1 MSLLGKGNLGN
12 SFTDIDV
19 PVMEGYDVETAGDA
33 YAHQE
38 FVQDM
43 VGVYEAMHTADMAE
57 IEVRKNNGGVALESC
72 TTGLEEFEAVTESAV
87 SSVAQKLKT
96 ALQKLW
102 AKIKGFFKSIRKY
115 FDYLFMNGKDFAKKY
130 QTDIV
135 KAVAR
140 ADADFKHEMYQYD
153 NAKIDG
159 VSSVNPY
166 EKAEKIIASH
176 GAVIADYDTDTMTEK
191 IYDTYRKQL
200 VGGSGDK
207 ADFTED
213 TFAYF
218 RKGATSASDKDEVN
232 ADLITSFIKIL
243 IDDKASK
250 ELTKMENA
258 MNKAFAKQIKEVEK
272 LEKEQAKD
280 GNTTAIKSTSK
291 VVTAFEGC
299 QAIANTF
306 IRMWQGAIKE
316 RAGAYKT
323 ACMKVMSYRP
333 KKSN

>member
-1 MSLLGKGNLGN
+1 MSILGKGNQTN
-12 SFTDIDV
+12 SFTDIEV

-43 VGVYEAMHTADMAE
+43 VSVYEAMHTIDIAE

-72 TTGLEEFEAVTESAV
+72 TEGIEEFEAVTESAF
-87 SSVAQKLKT
+87 SSVGQRLKA
-96 ALQKLW
+96 ALEKLW

-130 QTDIV
+130 QTEIV
-135 KAVAR
+135 KSVAR
-140 ADADFKHEMYQYD
+140 ADSEFKVEMYEYD

-166 EKAEKIIASH
+166 ETAEKVIAAH
-176 GAVIADYDTDTMTEK
+176 GAAIAGYDSETMNEK
-191 IYDTYRKQL
+191 IYNTYRKQL
-200 VGGSGDK
+200 
-207 ADFTED
+207 ADGKGEKED
-213 TFAYF
+213 FAQEVHAYF
-218 RKGATSASDKDEVN
+218 RKGATDASDKKEIKASDVQG
-232 ADLITSFIKIL
+232 FIKVL
-243 IDDKASK
+243 MDDKASK

-258 MNKAFAKQIKEVEK
+258 MNKAFAKQIKEVNK
-272 LEKEQAKD
+272 LIGEQAK
-280 GNTTAIKSTSK
+280 GEQTESIKTTTK

-316 RAGAYKT
+316 RAGAYKS

-333 KKSN
+333 KNK

>member
-1 MSLLGKGNLGN
+1 MSILGKGNQYN
-12 SFTDIDV
+12 SFTDIEV

-43 VGVYEAMHTADMAE
+43 VSVYEAMHTADIAE
-57 IEVRKNNGGVALESC
+57 IELRKNNGGVALESC
-72 TTGLEEFEAVTESAV
+72 TTGIEEFEAVTESAISNV
-87 SSVAQKLKT
+87 GQRLKA

-115 FDYLFMNGKDFAKKY
+115 FDYLFMNGKEFAKKY

-140 ADADFKHEMYQYD
+140 ADADFEVEMYEYD

-159 VSSVNPY
+159 VASVNPY
-166 EKAEKIIASH
+166 ETAEKVIAAH
-176 GAVIADYDTDTMTEK
+176 GAAIADYDNDTLEEK
-191 IYDTYRKQL
+191 VYETYRKQL
-200 VGGSGDK
+200 AGGKGAK
-207 ADFTED
+207 EDFNEEV
-213 TFAYF
+213 FAYF
-218 RKGATSASDKDEVN
+218 RKGATDAADKKTINAGEVQG
-232 ADLITSFIKIL
+232 FVKIL
-243 IDDKASK
+243 MDDKASK

-258 MNKAFAKQIKEVEK
+258 MNKAFNKQIKDVDK
-272 LEKEQAKD
+272 LINAQAKD
-280 GNTTAIKSTSK
+280 ENSVAIKSTTK
-291 VVTAFEGC
+291 VVTAFESC

-306 IRMWQGAIKE
+306 IRLWQAAIKE

-333 KKSN
+333 KNK

>member
-1 MSLLGKGNLGN
+1 MSILGKGNQTN
-12 SFTDIDV
+12 SFTDIEV

-43 VGVYEAMHTADMAE
+43 VSVYEAMHTVDIAE

-72 TTGLEEFEAVTESAV
+72 TTGIEEFQAVTESAF
-87 SSVAQKLKT
+87 SSVGQRLKA

-102 AKIKGFFKSIRKY
+102 AKIKGFFQSIRKY

-140 ADADFKHEMYQYD
+140 ADGNFKVEMYDYD

-159 VSSVNPY
+159 VSSVNLY
-166 EKAEKIIASH
+166 GTADKII
-176 GAVIADYDTDTMTEK
+176 GAAGDAIATFDAETMATK
-191 IYDTYRKQL
+191 IYDAFRKDI
-200 VGGSGDK
+200 VGGNGSK
-207 ADFTED
+207 EDFAENVH
-213 TFAYF
+213 AYF
-218 RKGATSASDKDEVN
+218 RKGAKDASDKKEIK
-232 ADLITSFIKIL
+232 ADAVQGFIKVL
-243 IDDKASK
+243 MDDKASK
-250 ELTKMENA
+250 ELTKMENE
-258 MNKAFAKQIKEVEK
+258 MNKAFAKQIKEIDK
-272 LEKEQAKD
+272 LEKEFAKEGD
-280 GNTTAIKSTSK
+280 TSEIKVTTKMVS
-291 VVTAFEGC
+291 AFESC

-316 RAGAYKT
+316 RAGAYKS

-333 KKSN
+333 KNK